1 MLQTAQ
7 TFAAPVDFSVFAGTE
22 RQRVTPASI
31 RRSAAD
37 LVAQNR
43 LSEADVLTH
52 AAMQRYPDS
61 EDILVIRALV
71 SEVRQ
76 DWAAAET
83 ALQKLLEVQA
93 HKAPPES
100 WLHWVRVLRC
110 LGESGKAL
118 TAIRL
123 GLKLHPQHAG
133 LMQELDG
140 LATHELPAEKRA
152 A

>member
-1 MLQTAQ
+1 MLQSTQ
-7 TFAAPVDFSVFAGTE
+7 TFAAPFDYSVFAETP

-31 RRSAAD
+31 RQSAAD

-43 LSEADVLTH
+43 LSEADLLTH
-52 AAMQRYPDS
+52 EAMLRQPDS

-71 SEVRQ
+71 CEVRQ
-76 DWAAAET
+76 DWQAAET

-93 HKAPPES
+93 DKAPAGT

-118 TAIRL
+118 SAIRL
-123 GLKLHPQHAG
+123 GLKLHPHHAG
-133 LMQELDG
+133 LLQELDG
-140 LATHELPAEKRA
+140 LGTASQTMEKRA